1 MGPIPKRNWK
11 ETYTTLRTLP
21 LIVKRFPVSPNRLSS
36 VEVHQL
42 QFFSNH
48 TCGIFSSVFFFHVG
62 LPILISPL
70 PSVITPKE
78 HSTLNETCQAKGF
91 PRPSINWTRL
101 GMPFPAGK
109 TTISGGSL
117 TINNLSPADSGVYEC
132 RATNSMGTT
141 KTKMNVAVQR
151 DPFKGLYSLGI
162 CLVTDCSTN

>member
-1 MGPIPKRNWK
+1 MS
-11 ETYTTLRTLP
+11 L
-21 LIVKRFPVSPNRLSS
+21 NRLSS

-48 TCGIFSSVFFFHVG
+48 TYYIFSSALCFYVG
-62 LPILISPL
+62 LPILISPP
-70 PSVITPKE
+70 PSVTTPKE
-78 HSTLNETCQAKGF
+78 YSTLNETCQAKGF

-109 TTISGGSL
+109 TTINGGSL
-117 TINNLSPADSGVYEC
+117 TINNLSPADGGVYEC

-151 DPFKGLYSLGI
+151 QPLLKGLYSLGI
-162 CLVTDCSTN
+162 CLVTYCLTD

>member
-1 MGPIPKRNWK
+1 MS
-11 ETYTTLRTLP
+11 L
-21 LIVKRFPVSPNRLSS
+21 NRLFS

-42 QFFSNH
+42 QFFLIIH
-48 TCGIFSSVFFFHVG
+48 AVYFLLFSFFYVG
-62 LPILISPL
+62 LPILISPP

-78 HSTLNETCQAKGF
+78 YSTLNETCQAKGF

-162 CLVTDCSTN
+162 CLVTDCSKD